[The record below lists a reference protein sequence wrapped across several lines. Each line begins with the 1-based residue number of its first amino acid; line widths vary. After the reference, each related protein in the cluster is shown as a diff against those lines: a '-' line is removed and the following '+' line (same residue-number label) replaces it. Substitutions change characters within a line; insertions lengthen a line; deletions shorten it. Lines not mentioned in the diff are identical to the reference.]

1 MNISNIIGLVQTAV
15 GLSLA
20 IGLGYTVSNW
30 FKTLATSAKNER
42 VKFALTT
49 ASQVVLK
56 AQELVANGSVQQS
69 DAVGNFLKRIKDN
82 GYEKY
87 FTEEQALAYTQ
98 QAYAT
103 NKANGTLGAVKK
115 VVSDDALKQAE
126 AAIMPTNQTGATN
139 AVVGGDVVTTTK
151 TPAQ

>member
-1 MNISNIIGLVQTAV
+1 MTIDNIIGLLQTAV
-15 GLSLA
+15 GVSLA

-56 AQELVANGSVQQS
+56 AQEFIANGSVQQS
-69 DAVGNFLKRIKDN
+69 DAISNFLKRIKDN

-87 FTEEQALAYTQ
+87 FTEEQALAYVK

-103 NKANGTLGAVKK
+103 NKANGSLATVKPL
-115 VVSDDALKQAE
+115 VSDEALKEAE
-126 AAIMPTNQTGATN
+126 AVVAPTNQTG
-139 AVVGGDVVTTTK
+139 VITTTEV
-151 TPAQ
+151 PAQ

>member
-1 MNISNIIGLVQTAV
+1 MTINNIIGLVQTAV
-15 GLSLA
+15 GVSLA

-56 AQELVANGSVQQS
+56 AQEFIANGSVQQS
-69 DAVGNFLKRIKDN
+69 DAVSNFLKRIKDN

-87 FTEEQALAYTQ
+87 FTEEQALAYVK

-103 NKANGTLGAVKK
+103 NKANGSLATVKPL
-115 VVSDDALKQAE
+115 VSDEALKEAE
-126 AAIMPTNQTGATN
+126 AVVAPTNQTG
-139 AVVGGDVVTTTK
+139 VITTTEV
-151 TPAQ
+151 PAQ

>member
-1 MNISNIIGLVQTAV
+1 MTINNIIGLLQTAV
-15 GLSLA
+15 GVSLA
-20 IGLGYTVSNW
+20 IGLGYTVSNC

-56 AQELVANGSVQQS
+56 AQEFIANGSVQQS
-69 DAVGNFLKRIKDN
+69 DAVSNFLKRIKDN

-87 FTEEQALAYTQ
+87 FTEEQALAYVK

-103 NKANGTLGAVKK
+103 NKANGTLGTVKSL
-115 VVSDDALKQAE
+115 VSDGKLQEAE
-126 AAIMPTNQTGATN
+126 A
-139 AVVGGDVVTTTK
+139 VVTPNNQIGFVTTPEA
-151 TPAQ
+151 PAQ

>member
-1 MNISNIIGLVQTAV
+1 MNISNIIGLLQTGV
-15 GLSLA
+15 GISLA
-20 IGLGYTVSNW
+20 VGLGYTVSNW

-56 AQELVANGSVQQS
+56 AQELMGNGSIQQS
-69 DAVGNFLKRIKDN
+69 DAVSNLLKRIKDN

-87 FTEEQALAYTQ
+87 FTEEQALAYVK

-103 NKANGTLGAVKK
+103 NKANGSLGAVKPL
-115 VVSDDALKQAE
+115 VSDEQLKQAE
-126 AAIMPTNQTGATN
+126 AVITPTNQTGT
-139 AVVGGDVVTTTK
+139 
-151 TPAQ
+151 AQ

>member
-1 MNISNIIGLVQTAV
+1 MTINNIIGLVQTAV
-15 GLSLA
+15 GISLS

-56 AQELVANGSVQQS
+56 AQEFIANGSVQQS
-69 DAVGNFLKRIKDN
+69 DAVSNFLKRIKDN

-87 FTEEQALAYTQ
+87 FTEEQALAYVK

-103 NKANGTLGAVKK
+103 NKANGSLATVKPL
-115 VVSDDALKQAE
+115 VSDEALKEAE
-126 AAIMPTNQTGATN
+126 AVVAPTNQTG
-139 AVVGGDVVTTTK
+139 VITTTEV
-151 TPAQ
+151 PAQ

>member
-1 MNISNIIGLVQTAV
+1 MTINNIIGLLQTAV
-15 GLSLA
+15 GVSLA

-56 AQELVANGSVQQS
+56 AQEFIANGSVQQS
-69 DAVGNFLKRIKDN
+69 DAVSNFLKRIKDN

-87 FTEEQALAYTQ
+87 FTEEQALSYVK

-103 NKANGTLGAVKK
+103 NKANGTLGTVKSLVCDGK
-115 VVSDDALKQAE
+115 LQEAE
-126 AAIMPTNQTGATN
+126 A
-139 AVVGGDVVTTTK
+139 VVTPNNQIGFVTTPEA
-151 TPAQ
+151 PAQ

>member
-1 MNISNIIGLVQTAV
+1 MTIDNIIGLLQTAV
-15 GLSLA
+15 GVSLA

-56 AQELVANGSVQQS
+56 AQEFIANGSVQQS
-69 DAVGNFLKRIKDN
+69 DAVSNFFKRIKDN

-87 FTEEQALAYTQ
+87 FTEEQALAYVK

-103 NKANGTLGAVKK
+103 NKANGSLATVKPL
-115 VVSDDALKQAE
+115 VSDEALKEAE
-126 AAIMPTNQTGATN
+126 AVIASKNQTGF
-139 AVVGGDVVTTTK
+139 DTTTEV
-151 TPAQ
+151 PAQ

>member
-1 MNISNIIGLVQTAV
+1 MTISNIIGLLQTAV
-15 GLSLA
+15 ELTLA
-20 IGLGYTVSNW
+20 VGLGYTVSNW

-56 AQELVANGSVQQS
+56 AQELMANGSVQQA
-69 DAVGNFLKRIKDN
+69 DAVANFLKRIKDN

-98 QAYAT
+98 QAYAN
-103 NKANGTLGAVKK
+103 NKANGTLGTVKP
-115 VVSDDALKQAE
+115 VVSDGALNEAE
-126 AAIMPTNQTGATN
+126 AVITGTDQTGATN
-139 AVVGGDVVTTTK
+139 VVTVGDVLDADLK
-151 TPAQ
+151 

>member
-1 MNISNIIGLVQTAV
+1 MTINNIIGLLQTAV
-15 GLSLA
+15 GVSLA

-56 AQELVANGSVQQS
+56 AQELVANGSVQQA
-69 DAVGNFLKRIKDN
+69 DAVGNFLKRIKVN

-87 FTEEQALAYTQ
+87 FTEEQALSYVK

-103 NKANGTLGAVKK
+103 NKANGTLGAVKP

-126 AAIMPTNQTGATN
+126 TVVTQTNQTGS
-139 AVVGGDVVTTTK
+139 V
-151 TPAQ
+151 Q

>member
-1 MNISNIIGLVQTAV
+1 MNINNIIGLLQTAV
-15 GLSLA
+15 GVALA
-20 IGLGYTVSNW
+20 IGMGYTVSNW

-56 AQELVANGSVQQS
+56 AQEFMANGSVQQS
-69 DAVGNFLKRIKDN
+69 DAVSNLLKRIKDN

-87 FTEEQALAYTQ
+87 FTEEQALAYVK

-103 NKANGTLGAVKK
+103 NKANGTLATVRP
-115 VVSDDALKQAE
+115 VVSNSALKEAE
-126 AAIMPTNQTGATN
+126 SVVTPTNQTGI
-139 AVVGGDVVTTTK
+139 
-151 TPAQ
+151 AQ

>member
-1 MNISNIIGLVQTAV
+1 MTINNIIGLVQTAV

-56 AQELVANGSVQQS
+56 AQEFIANGSVQQS
-69 DAVGNFLKRIKDN
+69 DAVSNLLKRIKDN

-87 FTEEQALAYTQ
+87 FTEEQALAYVK

-103 NKANGTLGAVKK
+103 NKANGTLGTVKSL
-115 VVSDDALKQAE
+115 VSDGKLQEAE
-126 AAIMPTNQTGATN
+126 A
-139 AVVGGDVVTTTK
+139 VVTPNNQIGFVTTPEA
-151 TPAQ
+151 PAQ

>member
-1 MNISNIIGLVQTAV
+1 MIINNIIGLLQTAV
-15 GLSLA
+15 GVSLA

-56 AQELVANGSVQQS
+56 AQEFIANGSVQQS
-69 DAVGNFLKRIKDN
+69 DAVSNFLKRIKDN

-87 FTEEQALAYTQ
+87 FTEEQALAYVK

-103 NKANGTLGAVKK
+103 NKANGTLGTVKSL
-115 VVSDDALKQAE
+115 VSDGKLQEAE
-126 AAIMPTNQTGATN
+126 A
-139 AVVGGDVVTTTK
+139 VVTPNNQIGFVTTPEA
-151 TPAQ
+151 PAQ

>member
-1 MNISNIIGLVQTAV
+1 MTINNIIGLLQTSV
-15 GLSLA
+15 GVALA

-49 ASQVVLK
+49 ASQVVLR
-56 AQELVANGSVQQS
+56 AQEFIANGSVQQS
-69 DAVGNFLKRIKDN
+69 DAVSNLLKRIKDN

-87 FTEEQALAYTQ
+87 FTEEQALAYVK

-103 NKANGTLGAVKK
+103 NKANGTLATVKPI
-115 VVSDDALKQAE
+115 VSDDVLKEAE
-126 AAIMPTNQTGATN
+126 AVINPTNQTGF
-139 AVVGGDVVTTTK
+139 VTTNQSLT
-151 TPAQ
+151 Q

>member
-1 MNISNIIGLVQTAV
+1 MNISNIIGLVQTGV
-15 GLSLA
+15 GLALA
-20 IGLGYTVSNW
+20 VGLGYTVSNW

-56 AQELVANGSVQQS
+56 AQEFMANGSIQQS
-69 DAVGNFLKRIKDN
+69 DAVSNFLKRIKDN

-87 FTEEQALAYTQ
+87 FTEEQALTYVK

-103 NKANGTLGAVKK
+103 NKANGTLGTVKPII
-115 VVSDDALKQAE
+115 SDDALKQAE
-126 AAIMPTNQTGATN
+126 AVITGTDQTGT
-139 AVVGGDVVTTTK
+139 
-151 TPAQ
+151 AQ

>member
-1 MNISNIIGLVQTAV
+1 MTINNIIGLLQTAV
-15 GLSLA
+15 GVSLA

-56 AQELVANGSVQQS
+56 AQEFIANGSVQQS
-69 DAVGNFLKRIKDN
+69 DAVSNFLKRIKDN

-87 FTEEQALAYTQ
+87 FTEEQALAYVK

-103 NKANGTLGAVKK
+103 NKANGTLGTVKSL
-115 VVSDDALKQAE
+115 VSDGQLQEAE
-126 AAIMPTNQTGATN
+126 A
-139 AVVGGDVVTTTK
+139 VVTPNNQIGFVTTPEA
-151 TPAQ
+151 PAQ

>member
-1 MNISNIIGLVQTAV
+1 MTISNIIGLLQTAV
-15 GLSLA
+15 GVSLA

-56 AQELVANGSVQQS
+56 AQELIGNGSIQQA
-69 DAVGNFLKRIKDN
+69 DAVSNLLKRIKDN

-87 FTEEQALAYTQ
+87 FTEEQALTYVK

-103 NKANGTLGAVKK
+103 NKANGTLGTVKPN
-115 VVSDDALKQAE
+115 VSDEQLKQAE
-126 AAIMPTNQTGATN
+126 ALITRTNQTGF
-139 AVVGGDVVTTTK
+139 TTTK

>member
-1 MNISNIIGLVQTAV
+1 MTISNIIGLLQTAV

-56 AQELVANGSVQQS
+56 AQEFIANGSVQQS
-69 DAVGNFLKRIKDN
+69 DAVANLLKRIKDN

-87 FTEEQALAYTQ
+87 FTEEQALAYVK

-103 NKANGTLGAVKK
+103 NKADGTLATVKPL
-115 VVSDDALKQAE
+115 VSDHALKEAE
-126 AAIMPTNQTGATN
+126 MVITGKDQTG
-139 AVVGGDVVTTTK
+139 TT
-151 TPAQ
+151 QLSE

>member
-1 MNISNIIGLVQTAV
+1 MTINNIIGLVQTAV
-15 GLSLA
+15 GISLS

-56 AQELVANGSVQQS
+56 AQEFIANGSVQQS
-69 DAVGNFLKRIKDN
+69 DAVSNFLKRIKDN

-87 FTEEQALAYTQ
+87 FTEEQALAYVK

-103 NKANGTLGAVKK
+103 NKANGSLGAVKPI
-115 VVSDDALKQAE
+115 VSDDSLKEAE
-126 AAIMPTNQTGATN
+126 AVVTPTNQTGF
-139 AVVGGDVVTTTK
+139 VTIPEL
-151 TPAQ
+151 PAQ

>member
-1 MNISNIIGLVQTAV
+1 MTINNIIGLLQTAV
-15 GLSLA
+15 GVALA

-49 ASQVVLK
+49 ASQVVLR
-56 AQELVANGSVQQS
+56 AQEFIANGSVQQS
-69 DAVGNFLKRIKDN
+69 DALSNLLKRIKDN

-87 FTEEQALAYTQ
+87 FTEEQALAYVK

-103 NKANGTLGAVKK
+103 NKANGTLATVKPI
-115 VVSDDALKQAE
+115 VSDDALKQAE
-126 AAIMPTNQTGATN
+126 TVITGTDQTGAT
-139 AVVGGDVVTTTK
+139 
-151 TPAQ
+151 Q

>member
-1 MNISNIIGLVQTAV
+1 MTINNIIGLLQTAV
-15 GLSLA
+15 GVSLA

-56 AQELVANGSVQQS
+56 AQEFIANGSVQQS
-69 DAVGNFLKRIKDN
+69 DAVSNFLKRIKDN

-87 FTEEQALAYTQ
+87 FTEEQALAYVK

-103 NKANGTLGAVKK
+103 NKANGSLATVKPLI
-115 VVSDDALKQAE
+115 SDEALKEAE
-126 AAIMPTNQTGATN
+126 AVVAPTNQTG
-139 AVVGGDVVTTTK
+139 VITTTEV
-151 TPAQ
+151 PAQ

>member
-1 MNISNIIGLVQTAV
+1 MTINNIIGLLQTAV
-15 GLSLA
+15 GVSLA
-20 IGLGYTVSNW
+20 IGLGYTVSNC

-56 AQELVANGSVQQS
+56 AQEFIANGSVQQS
-69 DAVGNFLKRIKDN
+69 DAVSSFLKRIKDN

-87 FTEEQALAYTQ
+87 FTEEQALTYVK

-103 NKANGTLGAVKK
+103 NKANGTLGTVKSL
-115 VVSDDALKQAE
+115 VSDGKLQEAE
-126 AAIMPTNQTGATN
+126 A
-139 AVVGGDVVTTTK
+139 VVTPNNQIGFVTTPEA
-151 TPAQ
+151 PAQ

>member
-1 MNISNIIGLVQTAV
+1 MTINNIIGLLQTAV
-15 GLSLA
+15 GVSLA
-20 IGLGYTVSNW
+20 IGLGYTVSNC

-56 AQELVANGSVQQS
+56 AQEFIANGSVQQS
-69 DAVGNFLKRIKDN
+69 DAVSNFLKRIKDN

-87 FTEEQALAYTQ
+87 FTEEQALSYVK

-103 NKANGTLGAVKK
+103 NKANGTLGTVKSL
-115 VVSDDALKQAE
+115 VSDGKLQEAE
-126 AAIMPTNQTGATN
+126 A
-139 AVVGGDVVTTTK
+139 VVTPNNQIGFVTTPEA
-151 TPAQ
+151 PAQ

>member
-1 MNISNIIGLVQTAV
+1 MTINNIIGLVQTAV

-20 IGLGYTVSNW
+20 IGFGYTVSNW

-56 AQELVANGSVQQS
+56 AQELIGNGSIQQA
-69 DAVGNFLKRIKDN
+69 DAVSNLLKRIKDN

-87 FTEEQALAYTQ
+87 FTEEQALAYVK

-103 NKANGTLGAVKK
+103 NKANGTLGTVKSL
-115 VVSDDALKQAE
+115 VSDGKLQEAE
-126 AAIMPTNQTGATN
+126 A
-139 AVVGGDVVTTTK
+139 VVTPNNQIGFVTTPEA
-151 TPAQ
+151 PAQ

>member
-1 MNISNIIGLVQTAV
+1 MNISNIIGLVQTGIGLTLAV
-15 GLSLA
+15 
-20 IGLGYTVSNW
+20 GLGYTVSNW

-103 NKANGTLGAVKK
+103 NKANGTLGTVKK

-126 AAIMPTNQTGATN
+126 AVITPTNQTGATN
-139 AVVGGDVVTTTK
+139 VVVGGDVVTTTK

>member
-1 MNISNIIGLVQTAV
+1 MTIDNIIGLLQTAV
-15 GLSLA
+15 GVSLA
-20 IGLGYTVSNW
+20 IGLGYTVSSW

-56 AQELVANGSVQQS
+56 AQELIGNGSIQQA
-69 DAVGNFLKRIKDN
+69 DAVSNLLKRIKDN

-87 FTEEQALAYTQ
+87 FTEEQALAYVK
-98 QAYAT
+98 QAYVT
-103 NKANGTLGAVKK
+103 NKANGTLGTVKPN
-115 VVSDDALKQAE
+115 VSDEQLKQAE
-126 AAIMPTNQTGATN
+126 ALITRTNQTGF
-139 AVVGGDVVTTTK
+139 TTTK

>member
-1 MNISNIIGLVQTAV
+1 MTISNIIGLLQTAV
-15 GLSLA
+15 GVSLA
-20 IGLGYTVSNW
+20 IGVGYTVSNW

-56 AQELVANGSVQQS
+56 AQEFIANGSIQQS
-69 DAVGNFLKRIKDN
+69 DAVSNFLKRIKDN

-87 FTEEQALAYTQ
+87 FTEEQALAYVK

-103 NKANGTLGAVKK
+103 NKANGTLGTVKSI
-115 VVSDDALKQAE
+115 VADDKLKEAE
-126 AAIMPTNQTGATN
+126 AVVTPTNQIGF
-139 AVVGGDVVTTTK
+139 VTTPEA
-151 TPAQ
+151 PAQ

>member
-1 MNISNIIGLVQTAV
+1 MTISNIIGLLQTAV
-15 GLSLA
+15 GVSLA

-30 FKTLATSAKNER
+30 FTTLATSAKNER

-56 AQELVANGSVQQS
+56 AQEFVANGSVQQE
-69 DAVGNFLKRIKDN
+69 DAVSNLLKRIKDN

-87 FTEEQALAYTQ
+87 FTEEQALAYVK

-103 NKANGTLGAVKK
+103 NKANGTLATVKP
-115 VVSDDALKQAE
+115 VVSDKALKEAE
-126 AAIMPTNQTGATN
+126 AVITPTNQTGIAH
-139 AVVGGDVVTTTK
+139 
-151 TPAQ
+151 

>member
-1 MNISNIIGLVQTAV
+1 MNINNIIGLLQTAV
-15 GLSLA
+15 GLALA
-20 IGLGYTVSNW
+20 VGLGYTVSNW

-56 AQELVANGSVQQS
+56 AQEFIANGSVQQS
-69 DAVGNFLKRIKDN
+69 DAVANFLKRIKDN

-87 FTEEQALAYTQ
+87 FTEEQALAYVK

-103 NKANGTLGAVKK
+103 NKADGTLGTVKPL
-115 VVSDDALKQAE
+115 VSDDALKAAE
-126 AAIMPTNQTGATN
+126 SVITPKNQTGLT
-139 AVVGGDVVTTTK
+139 
-151 TPAQ
+151 Q

>member
-1 MNISNIIGLVQTAV
+1 MTINNIIGLLQTAV
-15 GLSLA
+15 GVSLA

-56 AQELVANGSVQQS
+56 AQEFIANGSVQQS
-69 DAVGNFLKRIKDN
+69 DAVSNLLKRIKDN

-87 FTEEQALAYTQ
+87 FTEEQALAYVK

-103 NKANGTLGAVKK
+103 NKANGTLGTVKSL
-115 VVSDDALKQAE
+115 VSDGKLQEAE
-126 AAIMPTNQTGATN
+126 A
-139 AVVGGDVVTTTK
+139 VVTPNNQIGFVTTPEA
-151 TPAQ
+151 PAQ

>member
-1 MNISNIIGLVQTAV
+1 MTINNIIGLLQTAV
-15 GLSLA
+15 GVSLA
-20 IGLGYTVSNW
+20 IGLGYTVSNC

-56 AQELVANGSVQQS
+56 AQEFIANGSVQQS
-69 DAVGNFLKRIKDN
+69 DAVSNLLKRIKDN

-87 FTEEQALAYTQ
+87 FTEEQALAYVK

-103 NKANGTLGAVKK
+103 NKANGTLGTVKSL
-115 VVSDDALKQAE
+115 VSDGKLQEAE
-126 AAIMPTNQTGATN
+126 A
-139 AVVGGDVVTTTK
+139 VVTPNNQIGFVTTPEA
-151 TPAQ
+151 PAQ

>member
-1 MNISNIIGLVQTAV
+1 MTISNIIGLLQTAV
-15 GLSLA
+15 GVSLA

-56 AQELVANGSVQQS
+56 AQELIGNGSIQQA
-69 DAVGNFLKRIKDN
+69 DAVSNLLKRIKDN

-87 FTEEQALAYTQ
+87 FTEEQALAYVK

-103 NKANGTLGAVKK
+103 NKSNGTLGTVKPN
-115 VVSDDALKQAE
+115 VSDEQLKQAE
-126 AAIMPTNQTGATN
+126 ALITRTNQTGF
-139 AVVGGDVVTTTK
+139 TTTK

>member
-1 MNISNIIGLVQTAV
+1 MTINNIIGLLQTAV
-15 GLSLA
+15 GVSLA
-20 IGLGYTVSNW
+20 IGLGYTVSNC

-56 AQELVANGSVQQS
+56 AQEFIANGSVQQS
-69 DAVGNFLKRIKDN
+69 DAVSSFLKRIKDN

-87 FTEEQALAYTQ
+87 FTEEQALTYVK

-103 NKANGTLGAVKK
+103 NKANGTLGTVKSL
-115 VVSDDALKQAE
+115 VSDDKLQEAE
-126 AAIMPTNQTGATN
+126 A
-139 AVVGGDVVTTTK
+139 VVTPNNQIGFVTTPEA
-151 TPAQ
+151 PAQ